1 MFIYVDD
8 VYIASSTTDALNEF
22 TVALQKHFELK
33 ILGIPRQ
40 LLGIQIQWADGFKAV
55 HLSASKL
62 ITKLVDSHHPKEED
76 IRKTPMETAY
86 RPTKASSP
94 SEEEQLKPEMK
105 KLKQDSIR
113 NVAEK
118 ESALDEIKKVREVL
132 IQKKSKL
139 NTIK

>member
-62 ITKLVDSHHPKEED
+62 IAELVDSHHPKEED
-76 IRKTPMETAY
+76 IRKTPMETTY
-86 RPTKASSP
+86 RPTKADSP
-94 SEEEQLKPEMK
+94 NEEEQKTSEMK
-105 KLKQDSIR
+105 KLK
-113 NVAEK
+113 
-118 ESALDEIKKVREVL
+118 LDR
-132 IQKKSKL
+132 KSTRL
-139 NTIK
+139 NSSH